1 MEFGLSEDQRI
12 LEDSVRRALE
22 DAVPLD
28 KVRQAAQSGTGDDPA
43 VWSALTELGATGVL
57 IPEEYGGAGLTFF
70 DAALIAQALGRVC
83 APAPFLGTAIM
94 ATTALLE
101 AGTDAQKREFLPRI
115 ASGELKIG
123 VAVTETIQA
132 RDGAGVSVSRGA
144 LNGSALFVLDGLSA
158 DFFLVA
164 ASRDTLALV
173 PRDAPGLQTMLMTTL
188 DKTRGLAELRLT
200 DVRTNALIGGPEG
213 AGRAIRRMIDAGRAA
228 LAADMLG
235 AQEVMIERAVAY
247 ALERKQFNRVVG
259 SFQAVKHACAE
270 MAADLEPARALV
282 WYAAY
287 AQDHAPDEASLMAC
301 HAKAHLS
308 EIGRAVANNA
318 TLVHGG
324 MGFTELMGL
333 HYWFKRVHVDR
344 ALLGGPERL
353 RYEAA
358 VLQGWAAA

>member
-12 LEDSVRRALE
+12 LEDSVRRTLE
-22 DAVPLD
+22 NAVPLD
-28 KVRQAAQSGTGDDPA
+28 KVRQAAQSGTGDDPE
-43 VWSALTELGATGVL
+43 VWSALTELDATGVL
-57 IPEEYGGAGLTFF
+57 IPEEYGGSGLTFF
-70 DAALIAQALGRVC
+70 DAALIAEALGRVC

-94 ATTALLE
+94 AATALLE

-123 VAVTETIQA
+123 IAVSETIQA
-132 RDGAGVSVSRGA
+132 RDGAGVTFSGGA

-158 DFFLVA
+158 DLTLIA
-164 ASRDTLALV
+164 AGRDTLALV
-173 PRDAPGLQTMLMTTL
+173 PRDAPGLERRPMMTL
-188 DKTRGLAELRLT
+188 DKTRGLTELRLT
-200 DVRTNALIGGPEG
+200 DVRTNALIGGPGG

-247 ALERKQFNRVVG
+247 ALERKQFNRAVG

-287 AQDHAPDEASLMAC
+287 AQDHAPEEASLMAC
-301 HAKAHLS
+301 HAKAHAG
-308 EIGRAVANNA
+308 EIGRSIANNA

-353 RYEAA
+353 RHEAA
-358 VLQGWAAA
+358 VLQGWAA